1 MRRFFALAAAL
12 GMILGAMAIRPAAA
26 THTLDNVVAQVN
38 GGVNLDVNGNG
49 VIDDEPCTVANGP
62 GTGDDETG
70 DAAQFTDVVI
80 NGTFIAGTTGLA
92 GAAGSTEV
100 DTVNVCVVDDA
111 STPPVGPIPPV
122 PTDGHGELAAAN
134 FRTPSDTTA
143 TNPATGGDSCL
154 FGSLT
159 GGTFTNQAVATSRA
173 IITAVYQVHA
183 PNSNGECD
191 ALDKGVQLAASGTV
205 TMEADVAVAPAG
217 QVTQGE
223 LPDLVAAQVH
233 TIHA

>member
-1 MRRFFALAAAL
+1 MRKFFALAAAL
-12 GMILGAMAIRPAAA
+12 GMIFGAMAIRPAAA
-26 THTLDNVVAQVN
+26 TDNLDNVVAQVN

-49 VIDDEPCTVANGP
+49 NLNDEPCTVANGP

-80 NGTFIAGTTGLA
+80 NGVFIAGTSGLA

-111 STPPVGPIPPV
+111 STPEVGPFPAV
-122 PTDGHGELAAAN
+122 PTDGHGELGASN
-134 FRTPSDTTA
+134 FRTPADTTA
-143 TNPATGGDSCL
+143 TNPVTGGDVCL
-154 FGSLT
+154 FGALT
-159 GGTFTNQAVATSRA
+159 GGTFTNQAVATSVA
-173 IITAVYQVHA
+173 IITANYEIHETNA
-183 PNSNGECD
+183 NGECD
-191 ALDKGVQLAASGTV
+191 ALDKGTLLASSGEV

-217 QVTQGE
+217 QASQGE

-233 TIHA
+233 TIHV